1 MAVIRIQPAAT
12 AGTAVTRIHPI
23 TTEVGG
29 GGGGGDT
36 YTTFNSPWTAEEP
49 WSTSYF
55 GDTYERG
62 GNANFFAP
70 TPPCSST
77 AF

>member
-1 MAVIRIQPAAT
+1 MTVTRIHPEAV

-23 TTEVGG
+23 PTEVGG
-29 GGGGGDT
+29 GGGGDS
-36 YTTFNSPWTAEEP
+36 YTTYNSPWTAEEP
-49 WSTSYF
+49 WTSSYF
-55 GDTYERG
+55 GDGFEIAR
-62 GNANFFAP
+62 NANPFAP